1 MQETTTRFTVG
12 VFQDAE
18 WAARGL
24 AALARHGFE
33 VDALSCI
40 AKATPEAD
48 ALVRAALGREAVVID
63 VPGLS
68 ATVAVGSLVEVL
80 EGADAGLRARG
91 LAATMRRAG
100 FQAHD
105 GAIFERLVARG
116 GILVGVDSEARA
128 ADALATLHAYGAG
141 NAAIGAWA
149 GRLPTD
155 A

>member
-1 MQETTTRFTVG
+1 
-12 VFQDAE
+12 
-18 WAARGL
+18 
-24 AALARHGFE
+24 
-33 VDALSCI
+33 
-40 AKATPEAD
+40 
-48 ALVRAALGREAVVID
+48 
-63 VPGLS
+63 
-68 ATVAVGSLVEVL
+68 
-80 EGADAGLRARG
+80 
-91 LAATMRRAG
+91 MRRAG

>member
-1 MQETTTRFTVG
+1 MQETTSRFTVG

-18 WAARGL
+18 WARRGL
-24 AALARHGFE
+24 
-33 VDALSCI
+33 
-40 AKATPEAD
+40 D
-48 ALVRAALGREAVVID
+48 ALVRHGFAREAVSVIAKSSPDTTELAGAATGREATVLE

-68 ATVAVGSLVEVL
+68 AVVAVGSLVDTL
-80 EGADAGLRARG
+80 QGGDAGLATRG

-105 GAIFERLVARG
+105 GAIFERLVERG
-116 GILVGVDSEARA
+116 GVLVAVEDETRA

-149 GRLPTD
+149 GRV
-155 A
+155 